1 MREDHSIEIDQLR
14 DELEESEKAR
24 AALKDDIQ
32 DLNDNIVVFEEE
44 LFESKNIQLDLLD

>member
-1 MREDHSIEIDQLR
+1 MREEHANEINKIR
-14 DELEESEKAR
+14 RKLEESEKAR

-44 LFESKNIQLDLLD
+44 LFESKNIQLNLLD